1 MQGEKGGDSD
11 ISALFRISCRN
22 REAGVGS
29 RLAGAVSALV
39 EAFDSS
45 GRPGLRAAGAF
56 LLAGVALSGC
66 AQQPSAQT
74 ASNHRYHGHEHFA
87 EGEYGKASPR
97 MVADGEAIPRGGGQY
112 LVGHPYSVHGRT
124 YYPTENE
131 HYVGVG
137 TASWYGDAFHG
148 RKTANGEIYDK
159 NALSAAHPTMP
170 LPSYAR
176 VTNLGNGYSVIV
188 RVNDRGPYAAGRVM
202 DVSSRVADVLDFKN
216 MGTAHVK
223 VEYVGRAP
231 LEGSDDNELL
241 SSLRT
246 DGGAADFNGGSSLV
260 AEATSPLVALFG
272 GKSEPPPPPPPPPP
286 PVPPP
291 APARATVTEE
301 VAPSPP
307 RVERSEAD
315 EETRGADIREM
326 TAPPRAAARAPL
338 PPVRPYDLG
347 GVREAAFV
355 PKPPSRHPSDSNRA
369 LYYTSGHPAREDPL
383 ARLLSHTKT
392 HSLLDDDDR

>member
-1 MQGEKGGDSD
+1 MQSEKEVDND
-11 ISALFRISCRN
+11 NSALIRISCRD

-39 EAFDSS
+39 EAFDRS
-45 GRPGLRAAGAF
+45 GRPGLRAAGAL

-87 EGEYGKASPR
+87 EGQYGKASPR
-97 MVADGEAIPRGGGQY
+97 MVADGEPIPRGGGQY

-202 DVSSRVADVLDFKN
+202 DVPSRVADVLDFKH

-272 GKSEPPPPPPPPPP
+272 GGKSEPPPPPPPP

-291 APARATVTEE
+291 APARASVAEE

-307 RVERSEAD
+307 PRVERSDAD
-315 EETRGADIREM
+315 EETRAADILET
-326 TAPPRAAARAPL
+326 TAPTRATFRAPL

-355 PKPPSRHPSDSNRA
+355 PKPPSRRTESNRA
-369 LYYTSGHPAREDPL
+369 LYYATGHPAHEDPL

>member
-1 MQGEKGGDSD
+1 MRSEKGVDND
-11 ISALFRISCRN
+11 NSALIRISCRN

-39 EAFDSS
+39 EAFDRS
-45 GRPGLRAAGAF
+45 GQPSLRTAGAL
-56 LLAGVALSGC
+56 LLAGFALSGC
-66 AQQPSAQT
+66 AQQPTAQT

-87 EGEYGKASPR
+87 EGQYGKASPR

-112 LVGHPYSVHGRT
+112 LVGHPYSVNGRT

-202 DVSSRVADVLDFKN
+202 DVSSRVADVLDFKH

-231 LEGSDDNELL
+231 IEGSDDNQLL

-272 GKSEPPPPPPPPPP
+272 GKSESPPPPPPPPPP
-286 PVPPP
+286 PAPVRSSVIEEAAPAPPP
-291 APARATVTEE
+291 RAVQSDA
-301 VAPSPP
+301 V
-307 RVERSEAD
+307 
-315 EETRGADIREM
+315 EETRGADIRES
-326 TAPPRAAARAPL
+326 TVPARATVRAPL

-355 PKPPSRHPSDSNRA
+355 PKPPSRRSDSNRA

-383 ARLLSHTKT
+383 SRLLSRKKS
-392 HSLLDDDDR
+392 HSLLDDADR